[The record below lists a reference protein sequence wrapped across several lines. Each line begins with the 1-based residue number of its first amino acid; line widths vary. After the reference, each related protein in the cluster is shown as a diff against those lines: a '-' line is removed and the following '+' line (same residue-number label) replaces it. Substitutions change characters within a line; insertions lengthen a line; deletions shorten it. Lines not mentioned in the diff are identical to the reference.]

1 MNSNNQNDSLITIRR
16 LASNDDYYNIVFKKT
31 ERIAS
36 AVFYILSHTELTE
49 RTRVHYQRVSDT
61 AMALHTT
68 VIATLDLYE
77 FEAVTKLHPLMTAL
91 IGLQSVLRLAVSAGL
106 FTADIETIVGEEVD
120 LVMRYVRNHYVSK
133 GIDTTKHLSSAAN
146 SKPVRQSQPRRVRPN
161 IPIND
166 FSSDAVLVY
175 SDLTS
180 RTSRIKTVLDAKPEA
195 TIKDLSDIIT
205 DVSTKTI
212 QRDLNSLI
220 DSGEVI
226 RQGERRWSKYSL
238 RKS

>member
-1 MNSNNQNDSLITIRR
+1 MPPQHQNDSLITIKR

-36 AVFYILSHTELTE
+36 AVFYILAHTELTD
-49 RTRVHYQRVSDT
+49 RTKVHYLRVSDT

-77 FEAVTKLHPLMTAL
+77 FEGSTKLHSLQTSL
-91 IGLQSVLRLAVSAGL
+91 IALQSVLRLAVSAGL
-106 FTADIETIVGEEVD
+106 FTTDIETIVGEEVD
-120 LVMRYVRNHYVSK
+120 LVLRYVRNHYVNTDA
-133 GIDTTKHLSSAAN
+133 GTTSSLSASPTP
-146 SKPVRQSQPRRVRPN
+146 KPQRQTTPRRIRPN
-161 IPIND
+161 IPAGD
-166 FSSDAVLVY
+166 FSSEAVLVY
-175 SDLTS
+175 SDLSS
-180 RTSRIKTVLDAKPEA
+180 RTARIKTVLDAKPEA

-226 RQGERRWSKYSL
+226 RQGERRWSKYTL
-238 RKS
+238 IK

>member
-1 MNSNNQNDSLITIRR
+1 MPPQLQNDSLITIKR

-36 AVFYILSHTELTE
+36 AVFYILAHTQSTD
-49 RTRVHYQRVSDT
+49 RTKIHIERVSDT

-77 FEAVTKLHPLMTAL
+77 FEAVTKLHTLQTAL
-91 IGLQSVLRLAVSAGL
+91 IALQSVLRLAVSAGL
-106 FTADIETIVGEEVD
+106 FTSDIETIVGEEVD
-120 LVMRYVRNHYVSK
+120 LVMRYVRNHYVNV
-133 GIDTTKHLSSAAN
+133 DAN
-146 SKPVRQSQPRRVRPN
+146 SSRNLSTAATPKPVRPTAPRRVRPN
-161 IPIND
+161 IPAND

-175 SDLTS
+175 SDLSS

-238 RKS
+238 AK